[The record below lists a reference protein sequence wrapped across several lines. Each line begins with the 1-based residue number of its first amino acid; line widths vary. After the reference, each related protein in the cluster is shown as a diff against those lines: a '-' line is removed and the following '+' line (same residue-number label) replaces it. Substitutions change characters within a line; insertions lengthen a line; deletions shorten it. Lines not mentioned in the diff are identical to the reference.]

1 MNEEDLKLKTPA
13 LETLNNGKL
22 TLSTLLKKPN
32 YSVIPFLE
40 SVTVLE
46 TNSLSELITLASGT
60 NCILSFV
67 SEACY
72 SYSLPLLLKR
82 IY

>member
-60 NCILSFV
+60 NCVLSFA

-72 SYSLPLLLKR
+72 SYSLPLLL
-82 IY
+82 

>member
-60 NCILSFV
+60 NCVLSFA

-72 SYSLPLLLKR
+72 SYSPPLLLKR